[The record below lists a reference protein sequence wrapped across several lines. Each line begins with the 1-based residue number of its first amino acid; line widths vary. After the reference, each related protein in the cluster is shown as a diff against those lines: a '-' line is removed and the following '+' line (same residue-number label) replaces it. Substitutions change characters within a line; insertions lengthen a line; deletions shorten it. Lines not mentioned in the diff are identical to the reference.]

1 MRNDD
6 QWRNRRDDEFEMD
19 REFPRDRDYGAG
31 SRYPRDEPFQFGDT
45 DRGPRGGSYRESG
58 RQYGG
63 YDQPGRSGESG
74 QGYGGNPRY
83 GDRLQ
88 SVQGGNFGRGDPY
101 ADEGRYGG
109 SRHEGYGLTGQ
120 RYGHEEELS
129 SPGGPQ
135 MNWEGRGQRHPQY
148 DWPSRG
154 THEGREQ
161 GYGGWTGSHEHG
173 PGQWGGSGGQQGH
186 WQGGGQQEWQ
196 ADQDWQGGR
205 QGGQRHMPKGYK
217 RSDER
222 LQEDICER
230 LSRSGLDVSEVSV
243 SVSEGRVTLEG
254 SVNERY
260 MKHAI
265 EDCADDCMGVESVE
279 NRIRVDRAGARSG
292 TGGMGASGSMWG
304 ESSSS
309 STQQRNEMGA
319 SSQGGASGQGNL
331 SSQAGTSNQAGEQ
344 GSTGSSGQQMQGEAA
359 EKSARSPRKTSGQS
373 KRK

>member
-6 QWRNRRDDEFEMD
+6 QWRNRRGDEFEMD
-19 REFPRDRDYGAG
+19 REFPRDRDVGAG

-101 ADEGRYGG
+101 ADEGKYSG

-120 RYGHEEELS
+120 RYGHEEEFS

-161 GYGGWTGSHEHG
+161 GYGGWSGSNEHG
-173 PGQWGGSGGQQGH
+173 PGQWGGSGGQ
-186 WQGGGQQEWQ
+186 
-196 ADQDWQGGR
+196 R
-205 QGGQRHMPKGYK
+205 YMPKGYK

-279 NRIRVDRAGARSG
+279 NRIRVERAGSRSG
-292 TGGMGASGSMWG
+292 
-304 ESSSS
+304 
-309 STQQRNEMGA
+309 
-319 SSQGGASGQGNL
+319 
-331 SSQAGTSNQAGEQ
+331 QAVEQ
-344 GSTGSSGQQMQGEAA
+344 GSSASTGLMQGETG
-359 EKSARSPRKTSGQS
+359 EKSARSARKTSGQS